1 MSFLFFEK
9 ILKPLFH
16 FLRLINVKHN
26 LKLQCDTKEEVK
38 REDRA
43 DILSLSPQT
52 ELENI

>member
-1 MSFLFFEK
+1 MADEALPEYISAYPQQK
-9 ILKPLFH
+9 
-16 FLRLINVKHN
+16 
-26 LKLQCDTKEEVK
+26 CDTKEEVK